1 MENAG
6 IALSIL
12 ASIALVVLGARDTG
26 PSGKRMIVIGII
38 VLVASIM
45 TGWSDIS
52 DGFRDGRAGR

>member
-12 ASIALVVLGARDTG
+12 ASIALVVLGIRDSG
-26 PSGKRMIVIGII
+26 PSGKRMIVLGIL
-38 VLVASIM
+38 VLLASIM

-52 DGFRDGRAGR
+52 DGFSDGQAGR